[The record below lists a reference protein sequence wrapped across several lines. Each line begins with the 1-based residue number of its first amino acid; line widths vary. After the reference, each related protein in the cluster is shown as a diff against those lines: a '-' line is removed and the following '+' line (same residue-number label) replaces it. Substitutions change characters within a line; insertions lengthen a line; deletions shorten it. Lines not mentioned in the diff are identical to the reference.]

1 MNQLIHGELQGEVEM
16 SLREH
21 LFESV
26 HIPGQEC
33 IYGIY
38 AVMHMLHKPEVTLNL
53 PVASDISATYNLCA
67 SQVGISSLTA
77 SSRSA
82 VISDNLPVNIK

>member
-1 MNQLIHGELQGEVEM
+1 MDQLIHGELQGEVEM

-21 LFESV
+21 ESV

-33 IYGIY
+33 IY

-53 PVASDISATYNLCA
+53 PVASDISATYNI
-67 SQVGISSLTA
+67 VM
-77 SSRSA
+77 
-82 VISDNLPVNIK
+82 K